1 MRVAQLALGCSVV
14 LALAAGPAA
23 AQAPDGQA
31 IYREQCRN
39 CHGAA
44 GKPTQR
50 ALSQYKKIPTLDAAF
65 LSTRSQDSIV
75 AVLNHGLGKDM
86 KSFKDKLSADEI
98 AAAARYVRETFGGA
112 ATSPP
117 R

>member
-1 MRVAQLALGCSVV
+1 VDSH
-14 LALAAGPAA
+14 AGDPRFRRRARA
-23 AQAPDGQA
+23 GRWPGGRASDGQA

-39 CHGAA
+39 CHAA
-44 GKPTQR
+44 TSKPTQR

-65 LSTRSQDSIV
+65 LGPRSQDSII

-98 AAAARYVRETFGGA
+98 AAVARWVKETFGA
-112 ATSPP
+112 PAK
-117 R
+117 